1 MDDRN
6 DAIDVQ
12 NDIVELD
19 GAATSPTELES
30 TFGGDSAIEQ
40 VALSRLIPSP
50 RNVRRKA
57 ATGVDGLAD
66 SIAAKGLLQNLVAHP
81 MQGARGKKPKLC
93 VCAGQRRLAALHLLA
108 ERGVISPD
116 EPIAVKVV
124 TEAEAV
130 AASLNENHAREPM
143 HGADQAMAF
152 RMLIE
157 EGKSADYI
165 AALFSVPVL
174 TVQRRLKIA
183 NVSPRLLDVFRDD
196 GMSIEQVIALA
207 LSDDHELQE
216 RLLC

>member
-12 NDIVELD
+12 NNDVELD
-19 GAATSPTELES
+19 DAAASPTGFEN

-40 VALSRLIPSP
+40 VALSRLNPSP

-57 ATGVDGLAD
+57 ATGIDGLAD

-81 MQGARGKKPKLC
+81 MTGARGKKPKLC
-93 VCAGQRRLAALHLLA
+93 VCAGQRRLAALQLLA
-108 ERGVISPD
+108 ERGVISAD
-116 EPIAVKVV
+116 ELIPVKVV

-130 AASLNENHAREPM
+130 AASLIENHAREPM

-157 EGKSADYI
+157 EGRSA
-165 AALFSVPVL
+165 A
-174 TVQRRLKIA
+174 T
-183 NVSPRLLDVFRDD
+183 LLRCSRFR
-196 GMSIEQVIALA
+196 
-207 LSDDHELQE
+207 
-216 RLLC
+216 C